1 MKKIISVLLLAS
13 MLASLAACG
22 DNDNDKDKSNNNDTD
37 VQAELPAGIE
47 KKEYKEDFTILVPEW
62 GLYNNY
68 FFSDDTGTDAMSKAL
83 YERELTVEDHL
94 GVTISTEWIDDI
106 HQLPI
111 KVREV
116 NMSGD
121 DLYQL
126 VLTHCISGVS
136 GMVTDNLLVDMNTID
151 TMNFDADY
159 YNHIAN
165 ENLAV
170 KGHQYYAISD
180 FMLPDPN
187 AILFNKD
194 MIAEHN
200 LEDPYEL
207 VRNGEWTIDK
217 MMEMMAVVSKDT
229 GNGRR
234 DKDDIYG
241 LGTPADWY
249 LCDAIYS
256 SGLMLVEKND
266 EGDFE
271 LAIDKGERVY
281 TMIEKYDALLNNFST
296 TYVYDHKDVDTDNHF
311 TIDKEQSLF
320 GITAVNQLNLLRDAE
335 VEFGILPYPK
345 LDETQ
350 DGYYALDWSGL
361 MCIPASA
368 QNLDMIGE
376 VIELLSYYSDDA
388 VIPAYFDI
396 MLGEKLSRDAESRE
410 MLSII
415 FDNTVFDA
423 GMNYFGFTGNMYKLF
438 FMVGHQLAI
447 QPTFS
452 LSSFLATYAPGA
464 RAELQEFNEAVAE

>member
-1 MKKIISVLLLAS
+1 MKRIISALLAAS
-13 MLASLAACG
+13 MLASLSACG
-22 DNDNDKDKSNNNDTD
+22 DDGNGKDKNNNGDTD
-37 VQAELPAGIE
+37 VKADLPAGIE
-47 KKEYKEDFTILVPEW
+47 KKDYGEDFTILVPEW

-68 FFSDDTGTDAMSKAL
+68 FFADDPGTDVMSKAL
-83 YERELTVEDHL
+83 YEREVTVEDHL
-94 GVTISTEWIDDI
+94 GVTISTSWISDI
-106 HQLPI
+106 HEIPT

-126 VLTHCISGVS
+126 VLTHCISGVAA
-136 GMVTDNLLVDMNTID
+136 MVTENLLVDMNTID

-159 YNHIAN
+159 YNHTAN
-165 ENLAV
+165 ENLEV

-180 FMLPDPN
+180 YMLPDPN
-187 AILFNKD
+187 AILFNKG
-194 MIAEHN
+194 MIEEYD
-200 LEDPYEL
+200 LDDPYEL

-217 MMEMMAVVSKDT
+217 MIEMMGVVSKDN

-234 DKDDIYG
+234 DIDDTYG
-241 LGTPADWY
+241 FGTPADWY

-256 SGLMLVEKND
+256 SGLMLVDKNE

-271 LAIDKGERVY
+271 LAIDKGERTY
-281 TMIEKYDALLNNFST
+281 TMIEKYEALLNNFST
-296 TYVYDHKDVDTDNHF
+296 TYIYDHKDIDTYNHL
-311 TIDKEQSLF
+311 TIDKNRSLF
-320 GITAVNQLNLLRDAE
+320 GITAINQLNLLRDTE
-335 VEFGILPYPK
+335 VEFGILPFPM
-345 LDETQ
+345 LDENQ
-350 DGYYALDWSGL
+350 GGYYALDWSGL
-361 MCIPASA
+361 MAIPASA

-415 FDNTVFDA
+415 YDNTVFDA

-452 LSSFLATYAPGA
+452 LASFLASYAPGA
-464 RAELQEFNEAVAE
+464 KAELADFNEALED